1 MISPENRSWRGPSR
15 HHFDGFFD
23 RSLDFHVW
31 LLDDLAASVLPL
43 LRGLRLLQNS
53 EEGLGKGPGNRP
65 GSQRQGSKCVTNA
78 SQMRHKRAR
87 LKMGGIPRS
96 KIQNWSK
103 SINRHSI
110 TQISININMQSI
122 AEPFFLWSKER
133 KEMALLNGSWFQFL
147 SGSWGSSSSW
157 AATTACRGVKQKTR
171 HVTDMFERS
180 GDFRHFR
187 HIFNLFCYSFVI
199 LYFLIY
205 FDNCRYWYWII
216 RKKWR
221 MCNFSL

>member
-87 LKMGGIPRS
+87 LMGGIPRS
-96 KIQNWSK
+96 KFRIDPNK
-103 SINRHSI
+103 SINRHLSI

-122 AEPFFLWSKER
+122 AEPFFL
-133 KEMALLNGSWFQFL
+133 
-147 SGSWGSSSSW
+147 
-157 AATTACRGVKQKTR
+157 
-171 HVTDMFERS
+171 
-180 GDFRHFR
+180 
-187 HIFNLFCYSFVI
+187 
-199 LYFLIY
+199 
-205 FDNCRYWYWII
+205 
-216 RKKWR
+216 
-221 MCNFSL
+221 